1 MVVAT
6 AGIFHSL
13 LAAIPGDHMTVFR
26 CSCHQITWGDNL
38 IEALDDIESF
48 GYAGTEKFG
57 TVVTQFEGR
66 TSKFKAMLDARNL
79 QLSALYG
86 GGALHDPEM
95 QREVIE
101 NNLRIVRFLHEMGSD
116 RLVIGPGKRTGT
128 PTTQDLQRLAS
139 GATEIASVAHDLG
152 IVTGLHP
159 HWNTVVQDRAEIEQ
173 FFDLVDTDL
182 VKLALD
188 PAHIAKAGDDPVD
201 VASTYSDI
209 LAYMHIKDYVPELD
223 THLQTIPTGQDH
235 APRIAFFGEL
245 GTGVVDLPALLD
257 VARTSG
263 YNGWLTVELD
273 QSQTTPRRSLEIN
286 SRYLTERLGF
296 DLGGNNR

>member
-1 MVVAT
+1 
-6 AGIFHSL
+6 
-13 LAAIPGDHMTVFR
+13 MTNFK

-38 IEALDDIESF
+38 IAALDDIESF
-48 GYAGTEKFG
+48 GYAGTETFG

-66 TSKFKAMLDARNL
+66 TSDFKAMLSARNL

-86 GGALHDPEM
+86 GGGLHDPEI
-95 QREVIE
+95 QGEVIE
-101 NNLRIVRFLHEMGSD
+101 KNLRIVHFLHEMESD

-128 PTTQDLQRLAS
+128 PTTQDLQRLAF
-139 GATEIASVAHDLG
+139 GTTEVASAAHDLG

-188 PAHIAKAGDDPVD
+188 PAHIAKAGDDPVEI
-201 VASTYSDI
+201 ASTYSDI

-223 THLQTIPTGQDH
+223 IPSQVIPTSQDH

-257 VARTSG
+257 VARTSN

-273 QSQTTPRRSLEIN
+273 QSQTTPRQSLEIN
-286 SRYLTERLGF
+286 SRYLTEQLGF
-296 DLGGNNR
+296 DLGGDNR